1 MDDITKAGWFGGK
14 VIDEDAINRIK
25 VEINEFVEKFTPEIQ
40 ELVDTGF
47 SLQLGL
53 DVDGSELSV
62 EEYRRKVE
70 ELLDAIDDVEDEDLQ
85 LYIRTSLGID
95 EDSTTLNNDIE
106 KAVQHAK
113 NLLQDEFD
121 DEVSNLSISEVL
133 QIYYNI
139 SASKNSMTF
148 EELQEKLEYLNVDWS
163 KTINVWDF
171 SSVVDGLSDIESGV
185 SDVASAMNTLQS
197 GTALTVAELAKLA
210 MKYPDLLKASDL
222 FTDTSI
228 SNQQE
233 LLNSVLGSY
242 EAEYDALIDTK
253 IAELT
258 ATNELI
264 QKQIELEN
272 EKKNKVVEIA
282 DLQANGKLDSEAAY
296 QRLLNE
302 LHDLEGQNFVTYS
315 DGVLDVNEEMLGKM
329 LEQQGDEVDSS
340 KPIWGALGDMI
351 IEGHSYVCFG
361 WGTPAAGGYLSLFV
375 RLTGP
380 TYRIRSR
387 SYVVFL
393 LLPVHFRRG
402 CCPLLWS

>member
-1 MDDITKAGWFGGK
+1 M
-14 VIDEDAINRIK
+14 
-25 VEINEFVEKFTPEIQ
+25 
-40 ELVDTGF
+40 
-47 SLQLGL
+47 
-53 DVDGSELSV
+53 
-62 EEYRRKVE
+62 
-70 ELLDAIDDVEDEDLQ
+70 
-85 LYIRTSLGID
+85 
-95 EDSTTLNNDIE
+95 
-106 KAVQHAK
+106 
-113 NLLQDEFD
+113 
-121 DEVSNLSISEVL
+121 
-133 QIYYNI
+133 
-139 SASKNSMTF
+139 
-148 EELQEKLEYLNVDWS
+148 
-163 KTINVWDF
+163 
-171 SSVVDGLSDIESGV
+171 
-185 SDVASAMNTLQS
+185 
-197 GTALTVAELAKLA
+197 
-210 MKYPDLLKASDL
+210 
-222 FTDTSI
+222 
-228 SNQQE
+228 
-233 LLNSVLGSY
+233 
-242 EAEYDALIDTK
+242 
-253 IAELT
+253 
-258 ATNELI
+258 
-264 QKQIELEN
+264 
-272 EKKNKVVEIA
+272 EIA